1 MSSISATSISGF
13 DLRTI
18 DQAFLNDPYP
28 VYHALRDDNPVH
40 QCPDGSYFL
49 TGYDDVLAVYRDHAR
64 FSSDK
69 KLDFKPAFGDS
80 ALFEHHTT
88 SLVFN
93 DAPYHTRIRSLLAPA
108 FTPRALEEL
117 RPRVE
122 AFVDARLEE
131 IAEKETFDVIADF
144 ASPLPVQLIGD
155 MLGIPESDRAPLRDW
170 SLAILGALE
179 PTLSREGFETGCRAV
194 EDFKAFLKDLIDHR
208 RAHATPGGRGEI
220 LSKLIDAEWDGERLS
235 EIELYHNCIF
245 LLNAGHE
252 TTTNLIGNGIEAL
265 FRYPAEHAR
274 LRADPALIRPAVE
287 EMLRFESS
295 NQLGNRRATED
306 VAIGDTAIP
315 AGGYIHLCI
324 AAANRDPAQFTDPDH
339 FDITRRPNRHLAFGN
354 GVHTCAG
361 AALARMEG
369 QVAIGKLVARFPDL
383 RPSGDPTRGGRIR
396 FRGFLKLPAAI

>member
-1 MSSISATSISGF
+1 MGSISAF

-18 DQAFLNDPYP
+18 DQAFLDDPYP
-28 VYHALRDDNPVH
+28 VYRDLRDDNPVH

-69 KLDFKPAFGDS
+69 KVDFKPAFGDS

-93 DAPYHTRIRSLLAPA
+93 DAPYHTRVRSLLAPA

-122 AFVDARLEE
+122 AFVDTRLEA
-131 IAEKETFDVIADF
+131 IAEQGEFDVIADF

-155 MLGIPESDRAPLRDW
+155 MLGIPEGDRAPLRDW

-179 PTLSREGFETGCRAV
+179 PTLSPERFEAGCRAV

-208 RAHATPGGRGEI
+208 RTHPAPGGQGEI
-220 LSKLIDAEWDGERLS
+220 LSKLIEAEWDGERLS

-274 LRADPALIRPAVE
+274 LRADPNLIRPAVE

-295 NQLGNRRATED
+295 NQLGNRRATEA
-306 VAIGDTAIP
+306 VTIGDAAVP

-324 AAANRDPAQFTDPDH
+324 GAANRDPAHFPDPDR
-339 FDITRRPNRHLAFGN
+339 FDITRKPNRHLAFGN

-383 RPSGDPTRGGRIR
+383 RPSGEPTRGGRIR